1 MTQPQIPNV
10 TVAASTNRSGT
21 ISVRATDQG
30 MPVEIKFERSE
41 YRYGAQTLA
50 NEILRLTK
58 RSTVAAKARRRE
70 LLAEAGMPAD
80 ILDRLGQP
88 PPQAAGGAV
97 DRVGDPGTG
106 APTWLLAGF
115 ASGASQ
121 QWV

>member
-1 MTQPQIPNV
+1 MTNPQQPNVPSV
-10 TVAASTNRSGT
+10 TVAGSTNRSGT

-41 YRYGAQTLA
+41 YRYGAQSLA

-80 ILDRLGQP
+80 ILDRLGLP
-88 PPQAAGGAV
+88 TRQAAV
-97 DRVGDPGTG
+97 DELDRIDDADTG
-106 APTWLLAGF
+106 PTTWMRP
-115 ASGASQ
+115 
-121 QWV
+121 V

>member
-88 PPQAAGGAV
+88 PRQAAGGGRGPIAGAGPGPTTG
-97 DRVGDPGTG
+97 VG
-106 APTWLLAGF
+106 AG
-115 ASGASQ
+115 
-121 QWV
+121 